1 MTDKKNGRE
10 YLGYVL
16 EKLKERITEI
26 SLSLVEGQ
34 KEIEGMHEYYWENY
48 TEMDQYGYENYD
60 NQQALFH
67 QMHANEEQFLLRKR
81 FKKMLDSPFFGRV
94 DFVYDGDDEPEIFYI
109 GIGNLSE
116 TAGHRPL
123 VYDWRAPVSSL
134 FYDYD
139 KGPAAYEA
147 PSGTFS
153 GEVVSK
159 WQYKI
164 RRGKMIYEFE
174 SDVKIDD
181 EILGAELGSKGEVQL
196 KNIVRT
202 IQKEQNAI
210 IRNTKDR
217 IMVIQGAAGRARRR
231 QPQIL
236 ISGAERDRP
245 FDQRSA
251 DNALFS
257 PVAGIESRAQHGD
270 LHIAHLDNE
279 SFVRHLLDF
288 EKALAD
294 KPHVPLVPAEIT
306 VVFQT

>member
-1 MTDKKNGRE
+1 MENGRD
-10 YLGYVL
+10 YLQHVL
-16 EKLKERITEI
+16 NCLCTRLAQIDQAILEGEKE
-26 SLSLVEGQ
+26 VED
-34 KEIEGMHEYYWENY
+34 MHEYYWENY
-48 TEMDQYGYENYD
+48 TEMDEYGYENYD

-81 FKKMLDSPFFGRV
+81 FKKMLDSPFFG
-94 DFVYDGDDEPEIFYI
+94 
-109 GIGNLSE
+109 
-116 TAGHRPL
+116 
-123 VYDWRAPVSSL
+123 APVSGL

-202 IQKEQNAI
+202 IQKE
-210 IRNTKDR
+210 
-217 IMVIQGAAGRARRR
+217 
-231 QPQIL
+231 
-236 ISGAERDRP
+236 
-245 FDQRSA
+245 
-251 DNALFS
+251 
-257 PVAGIESRAQHGD
+257 
-270 LHIAHLDNE
+270 
-279 SFVRHLLDF
+279 
-288 EKALAD
+288 
-294 KPHVPLVPAEIT
+294 
-306 VVFQT
+306 